1 MATKQK
7 DLIAN
12 PPHVL
17 TALQYGYNTPST
29 LYVQP
34 GKIWQLPYNKQVA
47 QHNNLSCALV
57 YFEPL
62 LPILKQCNQGRT
74 MHYIIHLSHTMSTN
88 HNGQPEKDVNPDF
101 IINFFQQDMHVIQ
114 HRKNLLLHN
123 NKREDTSQL
132 RTSCGNKNL
141 TLTEEFKRSEDRI
154 TACPSV
160 TRGGLHHQSL
170 ISSFRSEGCFINRV
184 RININIISAP
194 LTGCSAGSG
203 IVDRHTIK

>member
-1 MATKQK
+1 MI
-7 DLIAN
+7 L
-12 PPHVL
+12 H
-17 TALQYGYNTPST
+17 ST
-29 LYVQP
+29 WSVP
-34 GKIWQLPYNKQVA
+34 GNNRQLPYNKQVT

-57 YFEPL
+57 YFEPF
-62 LPILKQCNQGRT
+62 LPNLKQCNQGRR
-74 MHYIIHLSHTMSTN
+74 MHYTIQLSHTMSTN
-88 HNGQPEKDVNPDF
+88 HNGQPEKDVNPDC
-101 IINFFQQDMHVIQ
+101 IINFFSRICMWINN
-114 HRKNLLLHN
+114 KINLLLHN

-132 RTSCGNKNL
+132 GILHDNKYL
-141 TLTEEFKRSEDRI
+141 TPTEEFKRSVDRI
-154 TACPSV
+154 TTCPSV